1 MTLELPDLGR
11 PGESL
16 GAVLLGFARALGEDI
31 GNLPDNPVV
40 RIHDIRVGTKKLN
53 ALLRLAAPP
62 LAAEERRQI
71 SALLREIRNT
81 FAGSRDKEV
90 LRARLDQVRADA
102 SGETAMQLGLEAGG
116 PDSLPA
122 TDRAAGL
129 ARAVTDRII
138 ALDLSPLTTPQLLA
152 NAASSYRKARR
163 LLRRCRK
170 SADDENM
177 HQWRKRTKDVCYHA
191 MALASLKPRAAAIA
205 KLDALA
211 ERLGEYHDLALLL
224 QRAIDHPELAA
235 AIAERKHATGRECFR
250 SAEKIFRKSPKEF
263 AVQLTRHARRVRK

>member
-1 MTLELPDLGR
+1 VTLELPDLGR
-11 PGESL
+11 PGKSL
-16 GAVLLGFARALGEDI
+16 AEVLLGFAKALRDDI
-31 GNLPDNPVV
+31 ENLADNPVV

-71 SALLREIRNT
+71 SALLREVRNT

-102 SGETAMQLGLEAGG
+102 SGETAMQLGLEPDGSAG
-116 PDSLPA
+116 LPG

-129 ARAVTDRII
+129 AGVITERII
-138 ALDLSPLTTPQLLA
+138 ALELSPLTTPQLLA
-152 NAASSYRKARR
+152 NATSSYRKARR
-163 LLRRCRK
+163 LFWACRK

-177 HQWRKRTKDVCYHA
+177 HQWRKRTKDICYHA
-191 MALASLKPRAAAIA
+191 MALSALKPRAAAAA

-224 QRAIDHPELAA
+224 PRAAGHPGLAA
-235 AIAERKHATGRECFR
+235 TIAERKHATGRECFR
-250 SAEKIFRKSPKEF
+250 SAEKIFRKTPKEF
-263 AVQLTRHARRVRK
+263 AAQLKRHARKFCP